1 MRQRAFESQR
11 LLGWLLPAMVLSQGL
26 QLLRVFIPSLAWYLR
41 DTQGLAS
48 LSLLPYA
55 FGTFLV
61 GYAAVWVWRA
71 LGSPRALWLTG
82 GGVALIRLAEQ
93 VSRSPAADLWLSL
106 AGVAAFLLFLPVFLG
121 HLRAT
126 ADDPALRLSFGVVLG
141 LGLDIALRGLFGT
154 LDLSWVPG
162 LLALSMAALQ
172 AGLTVWA
179 LRREPQPAPEA
190 LSEASWLRAL
200 PLLGIG
206 PYLLLQLLSF
216 QSQGWLETSA
226 DLNPPLGFVLV
237 MLGNLLAA
245 AGVAWGLARPATR
258 HPLLA
263 VAVGLYLVF
272 TALPQEQPP
281 GGAILGLLLGQ
292 LLMGWGWAVLSI
304 AASTA
309 SRKGL
314 GRTTVALASG
324 MLLFLVLAFGYYLAL
339 DVALP
344 FSRHLVPPAA
354 AGLLGITL
362 LLASLSA
369 RESGRP
375 GWLDLTGLGAAAGLA
390 LVPLAMW
397 VVQPPAPRPE
407 PPGGLPVKVMTYNL
421 HSGFSSAGRLDPEAI
436 AQVIQASGAD
446 IVALQEVSRVR
457 LLDGEADLVVWL
469 SRRLGMPILFHGTEE
484 PIWGNALLSRFPV
497 LESGWGDLPRE
508 GTLIGRGYLWASIQV
523 GGPAPL
529 LLIAT
534 HLHHV
539 ESEGRVREAQVA
551 SLLAFWAGR
560 SYSVLLGDLN
570 ALRDSLE
577 MQRLAEAGLI
587 DSWGQ
592 AGGGPGLTWPARDP
606 YQRIDWIWHTADL
619 STLQVAVIDSL
630 ASDHRPVLVTL
641 GE

>member
-41 DTQGLAS
+41 DTQGLSS

-55 FGTFLV
+55 FGTFLA
-61 GYAAVWVWRA
+61 GYAAAWVWQA

-93 VSRSPAADLWLSL
+93 VSRSPAGDLWLSL

-121 HLRAT
+121 HVRAT

-162 LLALSMAALQ
+162 PLALAVAGLQ
-172 AGLTVWA
+172 AGLTLWA
-179 LRREPQPAPEA
+179 LRREPQPAPDS
-190 LSEASWLRAL
+190 LSEASWLQAL

-206 PYLLLQLLSF
+206 PYLLLQLLNF
-216 QSQGWLETSA
+216 QSQGWLETTA
-226 DLNPPLGFVLV
+226 DLSPPLGFVLV

-272 TALPQEQPP
+272 AALPQEQPP

-292 LLMGWGWAVLSI
+292 LLMGWGWAVLAI
-304 AASTA
+304 AASAA
-309 SRKGL
+309 SRRGL

-354 AGLLGITL
+354 AGLLGVTL
-362 LLASLSA
+362 LLASISA
-369 RESGRP
+369 RGPGRP
-375 GWLDLTGLGAAAGLA
+375 GWLDLTGVGAAAVLA

-407 PPGGLPVKVMTYNL
+407 PPAGLPVRIMTYNI

-484 PIWGNALLSRFPV
+484 PIWGNAVLSRYPV

-508 GTLIGRGYLWASIQV
+508 GTLIGRGYLWARIQV

-539 ESEGRVREAQVA
+539 ESEGRVRESQVA

-560 SYSVLLGDLN
+560 DHSLVLGDLN
-570 ALRDSLE
+570 ATPEARE
-577 MQRLAEAGLI
+577 MRQLAEAGLVDAWEQI
-587 DSWGQ
+587 GD
-592 AGGGPGLTWPARDP
+592 GPGFTWPARDP
-606 YQRIDWIWHTADL
+606 YQRIDWIWHSADL
-619 STLQVAVIDSL
+619 SARQVVVIDSL
-630 ASDHRPVLVTL
+630 ASDHRPVMVTL

>member
-1 MRQRAFESQR
+1 
-11 LLGWLLPAMVLSQGL
+11 
-26 QLLRVFIPSLAWYLR
+26 
-41 DTQGLAS
+41 
-48 LSLLPYA
+48 
-55 FGTFLV
+55 
-61 GYAAVWVWRA
+61 
-71 LGSPRALWLTG
+71 LWLTG

-93 VSRSPAADLWLSL
+93 ISRSPAADLWLSL

-121 HLRAT
+121 HVRAT
-126 ADDPALRLSFGVVLG
+126 EGDPALRLSFGVVLG
-141 LGLDIALRGLFGT
+141 LGFDIALRGLFGT

-162 LLALSMAALQ
+162 PLALAVAALQ
-172 AGLTVWA
+172 AGLTLWA
-179 LRREPQPAPEA
+179 LGREPQPAPEA
-190 LSEASWLRAL
+190 LSEAAWLQAL

-216 QSQGWLETSA
+216 QSQGWLEATT
-226 DLNPPLGFVLV
+226 DLNHPLGFVLV

-281 GGAILGLLLGQ
+281 GGSILGLLLGQ
-292 LLMGWGWAVLSI
+292 LLMGWGWAVLAS
-304 AASTA
+304 AASAA
-309 SRKGL
+309 SRRGL

-354 AGLLGITL
+354 AGLLGVML
-362 LLASLSA
+362 LLASLTV
-369 RESGRP
+369 RGPGRP
-375 GWLDLTGLGAAAGLA
+375 GWLDLTGVGAAAVLA

-397 VVQPPAPRPE
+397 VVQPPAPHPE
-407 PPGGLPVKVMTYNL
+407 PPAGLPVKVMTYNI

-446 IVALQEVSRVR
+446 LVALQEVSRVR

-469 SRRLGMPILFHGTEE
+469 SRRLGMPILFRGTEE
-484 PIWGNALLSRFPV
+484 PIWGNAILSRYPV

-508 GTLIGRGYLWASIQV
+508 GTLIGRGYLWARIQV

-539 ESEGRVREAQVA
+539 ETEGRVREAQVA
-551 SLLAFWAGR
+551 DLLTFWAGR

-570 ALRDSLE
+570 AMPASLE

-592 AGGGPGLTWPARDP
+592 AGGGPGFTWPARDP

-619 STLQVAVIDSL
+619 SAASAEVIDSL
-630 ASDHRPVLVTL
+630 ASDHLPVLVTL

>member
-1 MRQRAFESQR
+1 
-11 LLGWLLPAMVLSQGL
+11 MVPRRTA
-26 QLLRVFIPSLAWYLR
+26 LLRVFIPSLAWYLR
-41 DTQGLAS
+41 DTQGLS
-48 LSLLPYA
+48 SISLLPYA

-61 GYAAVWVWRA
+61 GYTAVWVRRA
-71 LGSPRALWLTG
+71 LGSSRALWLTG
-82 GGVALIRLAEQ
+82 GGVALVRLAEQ
-93 VSRSPAADLWLSL
+93 ISRSPAADLWLSL

-121 HLRAT
+121 HVRAT

-216 QSQGWLETSA
+216 QSQGWLETTA

-304 AASTA
+304 AASAA

-354 AGLLGITL
+354 AGLLGIML

-369 RESGRP
+369 RGSGRP
-375 GWLDLTGLGAAAGLA
+375 GWLDLTGVGAAAGLA

-407 PPGGLPVKVMTYNL
+407 PPAGLPVKVMTYNI

-436 AQVIQASGAD
+436 ARVIQAAAPTSWRCRRSPSPAAGR
-446 IVALQEVSRVR
+446 Q
-457 LLDGEADLVVWL
+457 ADLVVWL
-469 SRRLGMPILFHGTEE
+469 RRLGMPILFTG
-484 PIWGNALLSRFPV
+484 PRSRSGATRCSSLPGAGIRLGGSAAGGDPDRPRLPV
-497 LESGWGDLPRE
+497 GEHTGGWAGAAPAHRHPPAS
-508 GTLIGRGYLWASIQV
+508 RGV
-523 GGPAPL
+523 GGSGSRSPSRQPA
-529 LLIAT
+529 
-534 HLHHV
+534 
-539 ESEGRVREAQVA
+539 G
-551 SLLAFWAGR
+551 
-560 SYSVLLGDLN
+560 LLGRPQL
-570 ALRDSLE
+570 
-577 MQRLAEAGLI
+577 QRSAG
-587 DSWGQ
+587 
-592 AGGGPGLTWPARDP
+592 
-606 YQRIDWIWHTADL
+606 
-619 STLQVAVIDSL
+619 
-630 ASDHRPVLVTL
+630 
-641 GE
+641 